1 MGINKNITTTQ
12 TTNNMKYSTQVILA
26 TTLATSNA
34 LRAPQRP
41 QANLALAQVQ
51 AQWGFLSDIANAFKD
66 AGDAIEKGVNV
77 AVKETGKGLDIAV
90 KETAKGLTT
99 AVNETGNFF
108 TGDFVDFWRPVGD
121 AKAWEALG
129 KMTLKELGSPEM

>member
-77 AVKETGKGLDIAV
+77 AV
-90 KETAKGLTT
+90 
-99 AVNETGNFF
+99 NETGNFF

>member
-12 TTNNMKYSTQVILA
+12 TTNNMRYSTQVILA

-41 QANLALAQVQ
+41 QENLALAQVQ

-77 AVKETGKGLDIAV
+77 AVKETG
-90 KETAKGLTT
+90 KGLTT